1 MKRLASQNKR
11 VGVLLMAFRTRKVFG
26 TFEKLAP
33 DPVVFR
39 ADKMVISASFD
50 RNNICIYVRG
60 VSEDMESELVYVFLR
75 ESGI

>member
-1 MKRLASQNKR
+1 
-11 VGVLLMAFRTRKVFG
+11 MAFRTRKVFG

-33 DPVVFR
+33 CPVVFR

-60 VSEDMESELVYVFLR
+60 VSGDMKSEFVHVFLR